1 MKKPASI
8 LRFAAFVALITN
20 TSVREKGAV
29 KATEPDIGMAL
40 TGCHVCGPVLASR
53 SVCAP
58 TVLPESPYTLKS
70 TELLPELL
78 RPVSEPSRGP
88 VCAPEP
94 PKLLS
99 ENVIVRVPA
108 PLEMACTPTSIT
120 GLVAVPKTGFVIP
133 VVKTTVHTPTVVL
146 TVTAPGAGFRSGG
159 MLSTTTTVGFT
170 PSEMVKVAAAFA
182 QFANPAMANPA
193 IKLRILLFI

>member
-53 SVCAP
+53 SVCA
-58 TVLPESPYTLKS
+58 
-70 TELLPELL
+70 
-78 RPVSEPSRGP
+78 
-88 VCAPEP
+88 
-94 PKLLS
+94 
-99 ENVIVRVPA
+99 
-108 PLEMACTPTSIT
+108 
-120 GLVAVPKTGFVIP
+120 
-133 VVKTTVHTPTVVL
+133 PTVVL

-193 IKLRILLFI
+193 IKLRILLFIYVCFLFVFAFLGPVFCL